1 MTYEESATLSNDF
14 AFRGRIK
21 IASVKYSDAVGIQT
35 TPVSQR
41 TALVK
46 WSFRCAQQPDQVAA
60 ELQPYVVMDAAIQ
73 AAGVD
78 ENGKSLVTDTALQAA
93 VEATVN
99 KQNS

>member
-1 MTYEESATLSNDF
+1 MNDF
-14 AFRGRIK
+14 TFRGRIK
-21 IASVKYSDAVGIQT
+21 VASVKYSDAVGIQT

-41 TALVK
+41 AALVK

-60 ELQPYVVMDAAIQ
+60 ELQPFVVEDAAIQ
-73 AAGVD
+73 DAGVD
-78 ENGKSLVTDTALQAA
+78 AEGKSLATDTALQAA